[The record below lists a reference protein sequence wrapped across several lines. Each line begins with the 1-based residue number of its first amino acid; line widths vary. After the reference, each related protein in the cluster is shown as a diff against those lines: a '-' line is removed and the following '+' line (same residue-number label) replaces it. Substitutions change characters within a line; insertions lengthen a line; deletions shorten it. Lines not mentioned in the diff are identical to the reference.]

1 MILAIY
7 RGFLDGS
14 AGKVSTRNAGDIGD
28 DSLEEEM
35 AAHSSV
41 LAWNVPWTEG
51 PWWAVVHSVIKHT
64 IGSIGNF
71 LSIKKICQGKFWR
84 DTACFDFVH
93 CVEEIV

>member
-1 MILAIY
+1 MGCAKRSSGLDCYLLMILAIY

-41 LAWNVPWTEG
+41 LA
-51 PWWAVVHSVIKHT
+51 
-64 IGSIGNF
+64 
-71 LSIKKICQGKFWR
+71 
-84 DTACFDFVH
+84 
-93 CVEEIV
+93 